1 MFYYLKYPLSTKI
14 YKICKEESVIHSGKT
29 EASDFKE
36 AMINMFR
43 ELKITMLK
51 EVEEDIA
58 ITYEIEN
65 INNEIK
71 KEKVEILELKNTLM
85 E

>member
-1 MFYYLKYPLSTKI
+1 
-14 YKICKEESVIHSGKT
+14 
-29 EASDFKE
+29 
-36 AMINMFR
+36 MINMFR

-51 EVEEDIA
+51 EIEEVIA